1 MDINDAIELFL
12 EYKAVEEGL
21 NIKSTIPDYKDDF
34 KVFLKYFPNIKTVD
48 DLNDELIDNFIYE
61 QSLNDLKSS
70 TISRRISTIKNFFL
84 FLENEKIATNLVK
97 EVILPKKEKHIP
109 TFLSI
114 DEIKNLLSVFDET
127 KPTEYRDK
135 TMVLV
140 MYSAGLRVSEL
151 INLEKRSINFE
162 EKLIT
167 LKGKGNKERFV
178 PLNYIALEYLN
189 NYLSQN
195 TNNKVFSKSK
205 YLFINKKDG
214 KPLTRQYFFVELN
227 KYAKRAGIDKKISPH
242 TLRHSFATHLLENGA
257 DLRVVQELLGH
268 SKIETTQIYTH
279 LSTKK
284 ILDALD
290 LYSKRK

>member
-34 KVFLKYFPNIKTVD
+34 KVFLKYFPTIKTVD

-189 NYLSQN
+189 NYISQN
-195 TNNKVFSKSK
+195 KNNKVFSKSK

>member
-167 LKGKGNKERFV
+167 IKGKGNKERFV

-195 TNNKVFSKSK
+195 KNNKVFSKSK

>member
-127 KPTEYRDK
+127 KPNEYRDK

-195 TNNKVFSKSK
+195 KNNKVFSKSK

>member
-109 TFLSI
+109 TFLSL

-127 KPTEYRDK
+127 KTAEYRDK

-178 PLNYIALEYLN
+178 PLNDIALEYLN

-195 TNNKVFSKSK
+195 KNNKVFSKSK

>member
-162 EKLIT
+162 ENLIT

-178 PLNYIALEYLN
+178 PLNYMALEYLN

-195 TNNKVFSKSK
+195 KNNKVFSKSK

>member
-21 NIKSTIPDYKDDF
+21 NIKSTIQDYKDDF

-48 DLNDELIDNFIYE
+48 DLNDDLIDNFIYE

-84 FLENEKIATNLVK
+84 FLENEKIVTNLVK

-109 TFLSI
+109 TFLTL
-114 DEIKNLLSVFDET
+114 DEIKNLLNVFDET
-127 KPTEYRDK
+127 KITEYRDK
-135 TMVLV
+135 TMILV

-151 INLEKRSINFE
+151 INLEKKSINFE

-178 PLNYIALEYLN
+178 PINDIALNYLNTYLT
-189 NYLSQN
+189 QN
-195 TNNKVFSKSK
+195 KNNKIFSKSK
-205 YLFINKKDG
+205 FLFINKKDG
-214 KPLTRQYFFVELN
+214 KPLTRQYFFINLN

>member
-97 EVILPKKEKHIP
+97 EVILPKKVKHIP
-109 TFLSI
+109 TFLSV

-195 TNNKVFSKSK
+195 KNNKVFSKSK

>member
-61 QSLNDLKSS
+61 QSLNDLRSS

-114 DEIKNLLSVFDET
+114 DEIKNLLNVFDET

-195 TNNKVFSKSK
+195 KNNKVFSKSK

>member
-109 TFLSI
+109 TFLSL

-135 TMVLV
+135 TMVLI

-178 PLNYIALEYLN
+178 PLNDIALEYLN

-195 TNNKVFSKSK
+195 KNNKVFSKSK

>member
-34 KVFLKYFPNIKTVD
+34 KVFLKYFPNIKTLD

-195 TNNKVFSKSK
+195 KNNKVFSKSK

>member
-127 KPTEYRDK
+127 KPIEYRDK

-195 TNNKVFSKSK
+195 KNNKVFSKSK

>member
-195 TNNKVFSKSK
+195 KNNKVFSKSK

-227 KYAKRAGIDKKISPH
+227 KYAKRAEIDKKISPH

>member
-34 KVFLKYFPNIKTVD
+34 KVFLKYFPNIKTVE

-195 TNNKVFSKSK
+195 KNNKVFSKSK

>member
-114 DEIKNLLSVFDET
+114 DEIKNLLNVFDET

-195 TNNKVFSKSK
+195 KNNKVFSKSK

>member
-127 KPTEYRDK
+127 KSTEYRDK

-195 TNNKVFSKSK
+195 KNNKVFSKSK

>member
-1 MDINDAIELFL
+1 MDIKDAIELFL

-195 TNNKVFSKSK
+195 KNNKVFSKSK

>member
-1 MDINDAIELFL
+1 MDINAPIDLFL
-12 EYKAVEEGL
+12 EYKAVEAGL

-195 TNNKVFSKSK
+195 KNNKVFSKSK

-227 KYAKRAGIDKKISPH
+227 KYTKRAGIDKKISPH

>member
-114 DEIKNLLSVFDET
+114 DEIKNLLSAFDET

-195 TNNKVFSKSK
+195 KNNKVFSKSK

-227 KYAKRAGIDKKISPH
+227 KYAKRAGINKKISPH

>member
-34 KVFLKYFPNIKTVD
+34 KMFLKYFPNIKTVD

-127 KPTEYRDK
+127 KQTEYRDK

-195 TNNKVFSKSK
+195 KNNKVFSKSK

>member
-178 PLNYIALEYLN
+178 PLNYLALEYLN

-195 TNNKVFSKSK
+195 KNNKVFSKSK

>member
-1 MDINDAIELFL
+1 MNINDAIELFL

-21 NIKSTIPDYKDDF
+21 NINSTIPDYKDDF

-195 TNNKVFSKSK
+195 KNNKVFSKSK

>member
-140 MYSAGLRVSEL
+140 MDSAGLRVSEL
-151 INLEKRSINFE
+151 INLEERAINFE
-162 EKLIT
+162 
-167 LKGKGNKERFV
+167 
-178 PLNYIALEYLN
+178 
-189 NYLSQN
+189 
-195 TNNKVFSKSK
+195 
-205 YLFINKKDG
+205 
-214 KPLTRQYFFVELN
+214 
-227 KYAKRAGIDKKISPH
+227 
-242 TLRHSFATHLLENGA
+242 
-257 DLRVVQELLGH
+257 
-268 SKIETTQIYTH
+268 
-279 LSTKK
+279 
-284 ILDALD
+284 
-290 LYSKRK
+290 

>member
-48 DLNDELIDNFIYE
+48 DLNDEFIDNFIYE

-178 PLNYIALEYLN
+178 PLNFIALEYLN

-195 TNNKVFSKSK
+195 KNNKVFSKSK

>member
-21 NIKSTIPDYKDDF
+21 NIKSTISDYKDDF

-195 TNNKVFSKSK
+195 KNNKVFSKSK

>member
-70 TISRRISTIKNFFL
+70 TISRRISAIKNFFL

-178 PLNYIALEYLN
+178 PLNYVALEYLN

-195 TNNKVFSKSK
+195 KNNKVFSKSK

>member
-151 INLEKRSINFE
+151 INLEKRLINFE

-195 TNNKVFSKSK
+195 KNNKVFSKSK

>member
-127 KPTEYRDK
+127 KQTEYRDK

-189 NYLSQN
+189 NYLSKN
-195 TNNKVFSKSK
+195 KNNKVFSKSK

>member
-97 EVILPKKEKHIP
+97 EVILTKKERHIP

-195 TNNKVFSKSK
+195 KNNKVFSKSK

>member
-34 KVFLKYFPNIKTVD
+34 KVLLKYFPNIKTVD

-195 TNNKVFSKSK
+195 KNNKVFSKSK

>member
-1 MDINDAIELFL
+1 M
-12 EYKAVEEGL
+12 
-21 NIKSTIPDYKDDF
+21 
-34 KVFLKYFPNIKTVD
+34 FLKYFPNIKTVD

-114 DEIKNLLSVFDET
+114 DEIKNLLNVFDET

-195 TNNKVFSKSK
+195 KNNKVFSKSK

>member
-114 DEIKNLLSVFDET
+114 DEIKNLLSVFNET

-195 TNNKVFSKSK
+195 KNNKVFSKSK

>member
-151 INLEKRSINFE
+151 INLEKKSINFE

-195 TNNKVFSKSK
+195 KNNKVFSKSK

-214 KPLTRQYFFVELN
+214 KPLTRQYFFIELN

>member
-178 PLNYIALEYLN
+178 LLNYIALEYLN

-195 TNNKVFSKSK
+195 KNNKVFSKSK

>member
-48 DLNDELIDNFIYE
+48 DLNNELIDNFIYE

-162 EKLIT
+162 EKLVT

-195 TNNKVFSKSK
+195 KNNKVFSKSK

>member
-178 PLNYIALEYLN
+178 PLNYMALEYLN

-195 TNNKVFSKSK
+195 KNNKVFSKSK

>member
-140 MYSAGLRVSEL
+140 MYCAGLRVSEL

-178 PLNYIALEYLN
+178 PLNDIALEYLN

-195 TNNKVFSKSK
+195 KNNKVFSKSK

>member
-151 INLEKRSINFE
+151 ISLEKRSINFE

-195 TNNKVFSKSK
+195 KNNKVFSKSK

>member
-189 NYLSQN
+189 NYLSKN
-195 TNNKVFSKSK
+195 KNNKVFSKSK

>member
-178 PLNYIALEYLN
+178 PLNFIALEYLN

-195 TNNKVFSKSK
+195 KNNKVFSKSK

>member
-195 TNNKVFSKSK
+195 KNNKVFPKSK